1 MKLRIKDN
9 SIRIRLNQ
17 TEALSVARGESVM
30 KNTVFSPVSSV
41 SYSLVPWQLDVFNA
55 SFEGNNLTVNIPLS
69 KTEHWMDSEETGFEF
84 RQNNGE
90 EGGLLIVV
98 EKDFACLKPRD
109 GEDESDHFP
118 HPEEGKIKC

>member
-17 TEALSVARGESVM
+17 SEAMSVARGETITKKTS
-30 KNTVFSPVSSV
+30 FSPVSSV

-55 SFEGNNLTVNIPLS
+55 SFEDNHLTVNIPLS
-69 KTEHWMDSEETGFEF
+69 KTENWMDSEETGFEF
-84 RQNNGE
+84 IQKNGE
-90 EGGLLIVV
+90 EGGLLILV